1 METLIFPIKG
11 MMCASCAAT
20 VEKTAAKSTGVEKSS
35 VNLATEKLQ
44 VEVDKDFDLI
54 SLKEAIKD
62 SGYELVIPEKRQTFL
77 IKGMTCA
84 SCAATVEKVVG
95 NLPEVTQASVNLAT
109 EKMTVAM
116 EDTPEITEKI
126 QQAVKE
132 AGYAAEALGEENL
145 TQGIIVR
152 EKEQALKNLWQ
163 RFVYSLV
170 FTVPLLYLAMGH
182 MIGLPL
188 PEVVAPD
195 IHPVTF
201 VFLQFLLT
209 VPVLILG
216 RKFYLTGFKTLAKG
230 HPNMDSL
237 VALGTS
243 AAFLYSLYGSIQTI
257 LGNSEFTMNLYYE
270 SAAVILTLITLGKYF
285 EARAKG
291 KTSEAITKLLDLT
304 PKFAK
309 VLKNGEEVSIPV
321 SELLPG
327 DEIIVRPGE
336 SIPTDGMILSGSSA
350 VDESLVTGESLPVDK
365 TVGDTVIGGAINQK
379 GSFNFQATKVGSDTA
394 LAKII
399 QLVEQAQG
407 SKAPI
412 ARLADKISAVFV
424 PIVITLAVLSGL
436 VWFFVLK
443 ESWVFSL
450 TISISVLVIACPC
463 ALGLATPT
471 AIMVGS
477 GKGAENG
484 VLFKNGAALE
494 TMEKVSTIIF
504 DKTGTLTK
512 GQPTVTNILGENQDL
527 VLQLAAS
534 LEKFSEHSLGKAI
547 LEKAE
552 EKETVFLPVSDFSAH
567 LGGGISG
574 KIQGENIIFGNL
586 SLMKEENVLLNPFEK
601 EGEQLAEQGKTPM
614 YLGKNQEIL
623 GLIAVSD
630 PVKEESQKVVTGLKK
645 EGLKV
650 VMLTGDNQKTAS
662 AIGKTLGVDE
672 IIAEVKP
679 EDKAQVV
686 KKYQKNGTVAMV
698 GDGINDAPA
707 LALADIG
714 LAIGTGTDIAME
726 SADVILLQNSLSSV
740 LTARQLSQS
749 TMKNI
754 KENLFWAFFYNVIG
768 IPVAMGILHL
778 FGGPLLNPMLAGAA
792 MSFSSV
798 SVLLNAL
805 RLKKFKT
812 KY

>member
-145 TQGIIVR
+145 TQGIIVQ

>member
-44 VEVDKDFDLI
+44 VEIDKDFDLI

-145 TQGIIVR
+145 TQGIIVQ

-484 VLFKNGAALE
+484 VLFKNGASLE

-574 KIQGENIIFGNL
+574 NIQGENIIFGNL
-586 SLMKEENVLLNPFEK
+586 SLMKEEIVLLNPFEK

>member
-1 METLIFPIKG
+1 MDTLIFPIKG

-116 EDTPEITEKI
+116 EDTPEIIEKI

>member
-20 VEKTAAKSTGVEKSS
+20 VEKAAAKSTGVEKSS

-145 TQGIIVR
+145 TQGIIAQ

-586 SLMKEENVLLNPFEK
+586 SLMKEENILLNPFEK

-650 VMLTGDNQKTAS
+650 VMLTGDNQKTAL